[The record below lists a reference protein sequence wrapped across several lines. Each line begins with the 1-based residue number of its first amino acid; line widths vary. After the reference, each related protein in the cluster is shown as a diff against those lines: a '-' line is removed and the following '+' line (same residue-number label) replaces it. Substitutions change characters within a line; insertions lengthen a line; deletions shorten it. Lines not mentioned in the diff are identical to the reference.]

1 MDTTREGGR
10 SLVNC
15 ETVLNHDMSQIASPQ
30 AVEILIPSALEQ
42 SGTAQGS
49 WVTPVCWTNVSTFS
63 HARAHKGLRTSH
75 SHVELQS

>member
-49 WVTPVCWTNVSTFS
+49 WVTPVC
-63 HARAHKGLRTSH
+63 
-75 SHVELQS
+75 